1 MKVEREAHKIS
12 QTVDVSV
19 IIAAWKAQSYI
30 HKAIESALSQTGV
43 TLEVIVVD
51 DASPDET
58 FETVHALTD
67 DDVRLKVVKLDSN
80 GGPSK
85 ARNVGIQ
92 NSSGRYIAI
101 LDADDAFTAE
111 DRLQKLVKIADQEEA
126 DIIVDNMIRVNANGQ
141 RIDAG
146 NFLECSEYKSRHTI
160 GLKQYVLENVMMSK
174 GPGLGYLKPLIN
186 VDSLKKRGVSYDE
199 TLRNSEDYYLIADL
213 LADGAKMVFE
223 PFAGYAYQVE
233 EGSISHRLTSELTSK
248 LVDAAK
254 RFDKRH
260 VGKLSRAE
268 KNAVAKYRT
277 RLEHT
282 HVFQQIVECLKM
294 KQVSG
299 VLSALFS
306 RVDAFPFVFNQ
317 FFKILSKKISRS

>member
-1 MKVEREAHKIS
+1 MTVEKQTHANS
-12 QTVDVSV
+12 QTVDASV
-19 IIAAWKAQSYI
+19 IIAAWNAQAYI
-30 HKAIESALSQTGV
+30 HKAIGSALSQTGI
-43 TLEVIVVD
+43 TFEVIVVD

-58 FETVHALTD
+58 YETVQSLAD
-67 DDVRLKVVKLDSN
+67 DDVRLKVLKSPVN
-80 GGPSK
+80 GGPSA
-85 ARNVGIQ
+85 ARNIGIKHAR
-92 NSSGRYIAI
+92 GRYVAV
-101 LDADDAFTAE
+101 LDADDAFSVK
-111 DRLQKLVKIADQEEA
+111 DRLEKLVKIADQENA
-126 DIIVDNMIRVNANGQ
+126 DIIVDNMIRVNSKGQ
-141 RIDAG
+141 RIDEG
-146 NFLECSEYKSRHTI
+146 DFLNCEEYKSRHVI

-174 GPGLGYLKPLIN
+174 RPGLGYLKPLFKTE
-186 VDSLKKRGVSYDE
+186 SLRRYNASYDE
-199 TLRNSEDYYLIADL
+199 SLRNSEDYYLVADL
-213 LADGAKMVFE
+213 LANGAKMVFE
-223 PFAGYAYQVE
+223 PIAGYAYQVE
-233 EGSISHRLTSELTSK
+233 EGSISHRLTSELTGK